1 MKWEYDGMDDDKER
15 DRSRGK
21 YYYVNGGSLARHT
34 DYHFVA
40 VPAVNVE
47 KFYEKMD
54 EIANRARQVLAENPK
69 ESAGRKKCPMHL
81 LPPEFLIQ
89 TANVLGHGADKYTP
103 WNWRTTPIKLSTYQG
118 AMMRH
123 LTQIAKGEDLD
134 ESGFPHLA
142 HIAASAAIV
151 LDAAANGMLVD
162 DRPTNH
168 EIPLHH
174 LPKPL

>member
-40 VPAVNVE
+40 VP
-47 KFYEKMD
+47 D
-54 EIANRARQVLAENPK
+54 EPTLGELLNACNSWKENPK

-89 TANVLGHGADKYTP
+89 TANVLGHGAAKYEA
-103 WNWRTTPIKLSTYQG
+103 WNFRKTKVNLSTYL
-118 AMMRH
+118 AAVYRH
-123 LTQIAKGEDLD
+123 TTAIADGEDLD
-134 ESGFPHLA
+134 ESGFPHAA

-168 EIPLHH
+168 DKTI
-174 LPKPL
+174 